1 MTWQPTAEYPK
12 RYGWKTPIT
21 APGPKGN
28 DMLRSMR
35 KIQGDPLPYLEQVWR
50 NHGDVVQF
58 PIPWPVYLVSS
69 PGGARDVL
77 VNMNRDMG
85 KRTLQYTTLSLVT
98 GFGLL
103 TADTAEW
110 KPRRRAMQPAFHH
123 QLVALTQSR
132 VDEALFALNDEW
144 RELTADGPAIVDIDQ
159 AMMELALKITG
170 AALFGINLE
179 DDAREITEATLIAL
193 HGVIARA
200 QNPLPFPLAVPTP
213 GNVRMNGAVKRL
225 DRAVE
230 KILDM
235 RAKNMLPKGAPI
247 RDMLDV
253 LLDLDEPLTAQQLRD
268 EIVTFIVAGHET
280 VASALTWAWQLLGE
294 QPELRDRVGA
304 DAEFAHRAFDETLRL
319 YPPAW
324 VITRRVL
331 NDVEIDGCLIPAG
344 AMVIVSP
351 WLVHR
356 HPEAWSQPMD
366 FMPDRFEA
374 GIPQLGYI
382 PFGAGPRLC
391 IGREMARMEGPSVLH
406 NLSSNWI
413 IEPVADGDVAIDAS
427 VTLRPKY
434 GLPMRVSARST
445 ND

>member
-28 DMLRSMR
+28 DMLRNMR
-35 KIQGDPLPYLEQVWR
+35 RIQGDPLPYLEQVWR
-50 NHGDVVQF
+50 EHGDVVQF

-98 GFGLL
+98 GLGLL

-123 QLVALTQSR
+123 ELVALTQSR
-132 VDEALFALNDEW
+132 VEEALAGLNEEW
-144 RELTADGPAIVDIDQ
+144 RELTADGPAIIDIDQ

-179 DDAREITEATLIAL
+179 ADAREITEATLVAL

-213 GNVRMNGAVKRL
+213 GNVRMNRAVKRL
-225 DRAVE
+225 DRAVQS
-230 KILDM
+230 ILDM
-235 RAKNMLPKGAPI
+235 RAKNMLPEGAPI

-280 VASALTWAWQLLGE
+280 VASALTWAWDLLGRNADV
-294 QPELRDRVGA
+294 RDRLGA
-304 DAEFAHRAFDETLRL
+304 DPAFAQRAFDETLRL

-356 HPEAWSQPMD
+356 HPSVWNEPLD

-374 GIPQLGYI
+374 GMPQLGYI

-391 IGREMARMEGPSVLH
+391 IGREMARMEGSLVLH
-406 NLSSNWI
+406 DLARNWI
-413 IEPVADGDVAIDAS
+413 IEPVAAGDVAIDAS
-427 VTLRPKY
+427 VTLRPKF
-434 GLPMRVSARST
+434 GLPMRVSARSSE
-445 ND
+445 

>member
-1 MTWQPTAEYPK
+1 MTWQPTADYPK

-21 APGPKGN
+21 APGPKGG
-28 DMLRSMR
+28 DMMR
-35 KIQGDPLPYLEQVWR
+35 NMRNIQNDPLPYLEQVWQE
-50 NHGDVVQF
+50 HGDVVQF

-69 PGGARDVL
+69 PAGARDVL
-77 VNMNRDMG
+77 VNKNRDMG

-123 QLVALTQSR
+123 ELVALTQSR
-132 VDEALFALNDEW
+132 VEEALADLNEDW
-144 RELTADGPAIVDIDQ
+144 LALTADGPAIVDIDQ

-179 DDAREITEATLIAL
+179 ADAREITEATLVAL

-213 GNVRMNGAVKRL
+213 ANVRMNKAVKRL

-230 KILDM
+230 SILDM
-235 RAKNMLPKGAPI
+235 RSRNVLPEGAPI

-253 LLDLDEPLTAQQLRD
+253 LLDLEEPLTAQQLRD

-294 QPELRDRVGA
+294 NAELRERVGA
-304 DAEFAHRAFDETLRL
+304 ESDYAKHAFDETLRL

-331 NDVEIDGCLIPAG
+331 NDVEIDGHLIPAG
-344 AMVIVSP
+344 SMVIVSP

-356 HPEAWSQPMD
+356 HPETWMQPLE
-366 FMPDRFEA
+366 FIPDRFES

-391 IGREMARMEGPSVLH
+391 IGREMARMEGHAVLH
-406 NLSSNWI
+406 DLASKWN
-413 IEPVADGDVAIDAS
+413 IEPVAAGAVAIDAS

-434 GLPMRVSARST
+434 GLPMRVSRKE
-445 ND
+445 N